1 MTGNYVFEEK
11 DFDSALDHAIKNN
24 HADVFVRLKP
34 FMVSAHYEIY
44 VTTAAKNGDLEFMKT
59 FFPNPREE
67 FLMTDRSGNNPIH
80 NAAITGQIEIV
91 KYFLENTKGLT
102 AFNEYRK
109 TPLFYAVINGHLEIV
124 KILMPNPKQKFFK
137 SIGTNRNNMIHIAA
151 CKGHAEIV
159 KYFLGN
165 TEGLVARNKYGDTP
179 LYNAVIEQNLE
190 VVNIIADTVPK
201 KYILE
206 LNYWGMNVI
215 HIAAEKGFSKILE
228 NLCDKVSD
236 PNVFDDFGNFPIH
249 YAAK

>member
-1 MTGNYVFEEK
+1 MEEFGNQAQSQGRSLDFKLSPKTHPAQNDIQFSTSPLEYFGSVRNVKMVDFILNTREFQSYFRTDMTGNYVFEEK
-11 DFDSALDHAIKNN
+11 DFDLALDRAIKSN

-34 FMVSAHYEIY
+34 FMASAHYEIY

-59 FFPNPREE
+59 FFSNPREE

-102 AFNEYRK
+102 ASNEYRK

-137 SIGTNRNNMIHIAA
+137 SIGTNRNNLIHIAA
-151 CKGHAEIV
+151 CKGQIEIV

-165 TEGLVARNKYGDTP
+165 TEELVAVNKYGDTP
-179 LYNAVIEQNLE
+179 L
-190 VVNIIADTVPK
+190 
-201 KYILE
+201 
-206 LNYWGMNVI
+206 
-215 HIAAEKGFSKILE
+215 
-228 NLCDKVSD
+228 
-236 PNVFDDFGNFPIH
+236 
-249 YAAK
+249 